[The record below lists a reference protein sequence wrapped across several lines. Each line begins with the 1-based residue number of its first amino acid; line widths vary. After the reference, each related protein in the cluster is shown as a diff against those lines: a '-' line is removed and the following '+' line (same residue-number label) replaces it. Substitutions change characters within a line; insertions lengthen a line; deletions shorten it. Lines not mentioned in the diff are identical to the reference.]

1 MYAVRS
7 NFLAGR
13 MPSSLGCVKAPAPA
27 PAQGAGVLEE
37 ASRWVRGT
45 EEREEKGRFWPR
57 GAVLPA
63 LEGVLRLLASA
74 AVRRALAFRRFSSWR
89 DVGLGYWDFGGLA
102 RKKGIRAVPS
112 AALALV

>member
-1 MYAVRS
+1 MARLCGSSVDDRKPPFVSVILLKSYSMYAVRS

-27 PAQGAGVLEE
+27 PVRGAGVLEE

-57 GAVLPA
+57 GAVLLA
-63 LEGVLRLLASA
+63 LEGALRLLASA
-74 AVRRALAFRRFSSWR
+74 AVRKALAFRRFSS
-89 DVGLGYWDFGGLA
+89 
-102 RKKGIRAVPS
+102 
-112 AALALV
+112 